1 MSESHVTSNDDR
13 TAAGLPVRLARRL
26 TGWARALA
34 VTAVQRWAW
43 STLAVPIAVTV
54 LAVVAYLVHRRGAY
68 ARLGAA
74 LDSVLV
80 TAAAVL
86 DPDDTGTP
94 APRTLLRRGQHALIH
109 RLTRGAVARRRG
121 APTLNSSP
129 PAAPETGPTSPAS

>member
-1 MSESHVTSNDDR
+1 MTESQVTSNNDR
-13 TAAGLPVRLARRL
+13 TAASLPVRLARRL
-26 TGWARALA
+26 TGSARALA

-86 DPDDTGTP
+86 DPDDTGTV
-94 APRTLLRRGQHALIH
+94 APRGLLRRGQHALIH
-109 RLTRGAVARRRG
+109 RLTRGAVARRRS
-121 APTLNSSP
+121 ASTLNSSP
-129 PAAPETGPTSPAS
+129 PAAPETGPTSPVS